1 MGACK
6 GCSQFFL
13 VLVNIIF
20 SLIGIALLVVGCIV
34 RWGNEFMNNLLQDS
48 YSKLTKALQ
57 DAGVDSNL
65 NDFNIADFVGDATL
79 ASLYLAP
86 FSSSSVSLVA

>member
-1 MGACK
+1 
-6 GCSQFFL
+6 
-13 VLVNIIF
+13 
-20 SLIGIALLVVGCIV
+20 
-34 RWGNEFMNNLLQDS
+34 MNNLLQDS

-79 ASLYLAP
+79 AFIILGAFFFVLGILGCIGACCQVKCMLVI
-86 FSSSSVSLVA
+86 VSQAFTSFYPNKILIYVAEL